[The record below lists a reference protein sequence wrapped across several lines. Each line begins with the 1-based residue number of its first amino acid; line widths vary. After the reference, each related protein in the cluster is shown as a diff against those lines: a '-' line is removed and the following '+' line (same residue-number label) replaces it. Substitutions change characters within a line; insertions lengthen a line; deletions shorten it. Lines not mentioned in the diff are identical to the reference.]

1 MYEALSKHPPGEP
14 FLNFDMYRTL
24 LLFQFYL
31 LFLTVSIRHVLVSAD
46 YSQIEMRVLAHL
58 CKDPILLSLFG
69 ATQGYDI
76 YRHLAARILNRPVA
90 DVPEEDRTKAK
101 VICLGTPSAFSLS
114 VPDVY
119 ESFLCC
125 FFIIV

>member
-1 MYEALSKHPPGEP
+1 MRHLTNRQLSPRINISLHINY
-14 FLNFDMYRTL
+14 F
-24 LLFQFYL
+24 
-31 LFLTVSIRHVLVSAD
+31 SHILVSAD

-58 CKDPILLSLFG
+58 CKDPVLLSLFG

-101 VICLGTPSAFSLS
+101 VICLGTVKLP
-114 VPDVY
+114 VPLRTCVLLY
-119 ESFLCC
+119 FCS
-125 FFIIV
+125 